1 MWKSEFIGR
10 ESKKKIACDTNTPF
24 HFRYNDTIIG
34 EEKEPWEI
42 MIAQSILYNLIE
54 ILISFDYGDEIG
66 RQRLRTLAIHLLTTN
81 PCNED
86 ITKSLVN
93 ICEKLIPSSDDRL
106 QVYVDVIRSLVDQ
119 DLVEKSLNFMDPNV
133 IEAME
138 KDPNLNLQVSAM
150 KLKLFELKEEESKF
164 VKVKD
169 FARVSRIA
177 EEIALTQDRLVALIR
192 PLMTG
197 GSVRKPRT

>member
-1 MWKSEFIGR
+1 
-10 ESKKKIACDTNTPF
+10 
-24 HFRYNDTIIG
+24 
-34 EEKEPWEI
+34 
-42 MIAQSILYNLIE
+42 MIAQGILFNLIE

-66 RQRLRTLAIHLLTTN
+66 RQRLRTLAVHLLTTN
-81 PCNED
+81 PCNEQ
-86 ITKSLVN
+86 IIKSLIN

-119 DLVEKSLNFMDPNV
+119 DLLEKSLNFMDPNV

-138 KDPNLNLQVSAM
+138 KDPNLNLQVSAL

-169 FARVSRIA
+169 FARVSHIA
-177 EEIALTQDRLVALIR
+177 EDIATTQDRLVALIR
-192 PLMTG
+192 PLMTT
-197 GSVRKPRT
+197 GSVR